1 VSPASPSSAC
11 AYFGDM
17 VTTDDAIARRGRGI
31 RPAAGPAPAQPLRG
45 VLLLSGVFFAGAT
58 ATGAPAAR
66 DTPPPATLVDHPIAS
81 GMDPVYLDGSDWTLK
96 QAYPPSDKSGAPPPP
111 PARGPVSA
119 TVPGDVL
126 SDLQRANVT
135 PDPYFNV
142 TWTDPAFV
150 AVWNTGTWT

>member
-1 VSPASPSSAC
+1 
-11 AYFGDM
+11 M
-17 VTTDDAIARRGRGI
+17 VTTDDAIVRRGCGI
-31 RPAAGPAPAQPLRG
+31 RRAAGPAPAPPLRG
-45 VLLLSGVFFAGAT
+45 VFLLSGVLWCFAGAT
-58 ATGAPAAR
+58 ATTSAPAAR

-96 QAYPPSDKSGAPPPP
+96 QAYPPSAKSGAPPPP
-111 PARGPVSA
+111 PPRGPVSA

-126 SDLQRANVT
+126 TDLQRANVT